1 MKSPFYKTGNSKS
14 PLFKHHTVE
23 ARRSMTQSE
32 SDKNKYDKLKYQL
45 NVKSTDTIFSSTNPH
60 GSKLKSQMYKIKS
73 NEKFEPTKQ
82 TFTRDKNSGNIT
94 YHDIVP
100 KNK

>member
-32 SDKNKYDKLKYQL
+32 SDNKEYDKLKYQL
-45 NVKSTDTIFSSTNPH
+45 GVEETDTIFSSTSRP
-60 GSKLKSQMYKIKS
+60 GSTLKSQMYKIKG
-73 NEKFEPTKQ
+73 NQPFETNTQKQ
-82 TFTRDKNSGNIT
+82 TRDKNSGKTT
-94 YHDIVP
+94 YHSIVP
-100 KNK
+100 KN